1 MAETI
6 RLGDLLV
13 NAGVIDGAQLR
24 AALAEQ
30 QKWGGKLGAHLVK
43 MGFTDF
49 WTISRA
55 LGKQFGLPA
64 FNPRTEE
71 VDLTLLK
78 SVPQKF
84 ALEKHCLPV
93 RRNERTIAVALAN
106 PADLMVCDDVE
117 AMLSK
122 KVEPVACCEQ
132 DLLELIDRAYRA
144 LEYGQEVLIPEA
156 ESAAPIEM
164 HVGPSER
171 QIDFGDEAEE
181 EVLPI
186 LQTEN
191 EQAAADFDNWDDA
204 PASAPPPAPPPP
216 AAAPA
221 PAAAP
226 PAPRPVPAAA
236 PAPAQAAVIPQSGAA
251 SMNAGELRQ
260 VILYDRDPGVLR
272 EQRLALRREGYDVRE
287 TQQHDQ
293 VFQIITQ
300 FVPHVI
306 VLEVSADEMAGVAVA
321 KKLKASNRFGAVPVL
336 LTTDSFLGWRGCAD
350 LQELSGADAVLEK
363 PVSNYDLLATID
375 GLVSAEGSAADRAAE
390 AEAQRLLAE
399 GQGHFELGEFDQ
411 AAACFEQAVEYDE
424 FLAPAY
430 HALASVYERQKK
442 IYKAIE
448 AFEKAA
454 ELEPNNFIVFKNL
467 SLIYEKL
474 GFKRKCYE
482 AFERSARCCPNPR
495 IKDKIKA
502 HLAKL
507 ID

>member
-1 MAETI
+1 MGETI

-64 FNPRTEE
+64 FNPRTED

-93 RRNERTIAVALAN
+93 RRNERSIAVALAN

-144 LEYGQEVLIPEA
+144 LEYGQDVLVPDGG
-156 ESAAPIEM
+156 ESAAPVEM

-171 QIDFGDEAEE
+171 QIEFDDTEDEE
-181 EVLPI
+181 LPI
-186 LQTEN
+186 LQAQS
-191 EQAAADFDNWDDA
+191 EQAANDFDNWEDA
-204 PASAPPPAPPPP
+204 PASPPPAAPAAPARPAPPPAPPPP
-216 AAAPA
+216 PVTAPPPA
-221 PAAAP
+221 PAAP
-226 PAPRPVPAAA
+226 T
-236 PAPAQAAVIPQSGAA
+236 SGAA

-272 EQRLALRREGYDVRE
+272 DQRLALRREGYDVRE
-287 TQQHDQ
+287 TQKHDQ
-293 VFQIITQ
+293 VFQLITQ
-300 FVPHVI
+300 ILPDVI
-306 VLEVSADEMAGVAVA
+306 VLEVSAEEMAGIAVA
-321 KKLKASNRFGAVPVL
+321 KKLKASNRFGTVPVIL
-336 LTTDSFLGWRGCAD
+336 ATDTFCGWRGRAD
-350 LQELSGADAVLEK
+350 LQELSGANAVLEK

-375 GLVSAEGSAADRAAE
+375 GLLSTEGSAADRAAE

-495 IKDKIKA
+495 VKEKIKA

>member
-13 NAGVIDGAQLR
+13 SAGVIDGAQLR

-93 RRNERTIAVALAN
+93 RRNERSIAVALAN

-144 LEYGQEVLIPEA
+144 LEYGQEVLIPEH
-156 ESAAPIEM
+156 ESAAPAEVR
-164 HVGPSER
+164 VGPTER
-171 QIDFGDEAEE
+171 QIDFDDDEE
-181 EVLPI
+181 ELPI

-191 EQAAADFDNWDDA
+191 EQAAVDFDSWDDA
-204 PASAPPPAPPPP
+204 PASPPPPAPPPS
-216 AAAPA
+216 AAPPA

-226 PAPRPVPAAA
+226 SPPPAKA
-236 PAPAQAAVIPQSGAA
+236 PAPAQAAAATSQSGAA

-306 VLEVSADEMAGVAVA
+306 VLEVSAEEMAGVAVA
-321 KKLKASNRFGAVPVL
+321 KKLKASNRFGNVPVL
-336 LTTDSFLGWRGCAD
+336 LTTDSFRGWRGCAD
-350 LQELSGADAVLEK
+350 LQELSGANAVLEK

-375 GLVSAEGSAADRAAE
+375 GLLSAEGSAADRAAE

-411 AAACFEQAVEYDE
+411 AAVCFEQAVEFDE

-448 AFEKAA
+448 AFEKAG

-495 IKDKIKA
+495 VKDKIKA